1 MDNACHRKRGR
12 PGPAIPIREADM
24 RFALRPLAVLFALFM
39 VPFPAFAQTSTLDGT
54 FGAVMRLK
62 TFVPAEARTA
72 ATLGRER
79 EGTAILIDGTGLL
92 LTIGYLMVEASGGEV
107 RFPDGRTVLAQV
119 VGYDHDTGLGLM
131 RAAEAPRGVKPL
143 ALGRSSD
150 VKARDPVVIAAHG
163 GAEAATPAFVVSR
176 RTFAGNW
183 EYMLDQAIWT
193 SPPHPAWSGAAL
205 LDTDGKLVG
214 VGSLIVN
221 NAGGGETPLPGNV
234 FVPIDML
241 APILADLID
250 DGKSSGPVRPWLGM
264 TVEAVRGR
272 LFVVRV
278 TPESPAEKAG
288 IKRGDVVVSV
298 KGARPDT
305 LDDLFR
311 ALWAQGPAGTTLEFD
326 LLQDGN
332 VRKMAVPSADR
343 RTHLKLRSSL

>member
-1 MDNACHRKRGR
+1 MRLVLRSFLALVLLACAA
-12 PGPAIPIREADM
+12 PPARAQSPDRAFD
-24 RFALRPLAVLFALFM
+24 AV
-39 VPFPAFAQTSTLDGT
+39 V
-54 FGAVMRLK
+54 RLK

-79 EGTAILIDGTGLL
+79 EGSAILIDSSGLL

-107 RFPDGRTVLAQV
+107 RFADGRTVPAQV

-143 ALGRSSD
+143 ALG
-150 VKARDPVVIAAHG
+150 KAAGLKVRDPVVIAAHG
-163 GAEAATPAFVVSR
+163 GAEAAAPALVVSR

-183 EYMLDQAIWT
+183 EYMLDEAIWT
-193 SPPHPAWSGAAL
+193 SPPHPGWSGAAL
-205 LDTDGKLVG
+205 LDADGKLVG

-221 NAGGGETPLPGNV
+221 NAVGAESAIPGNV
-234 FVPIDML
+234 FVPVDLL

-250 DGKSSGPVRPWLGM
+250 DGKAAGPVRPWIGM

-272 LFVVRV
+272 LFVARV
-278 TPESPAEKAG
+278 TPDGPADKAG
-288 IKRGDVVVSV
+288 LRRGDVIVSV
-298 KGARPDT
+298 KGAQPET
-305 LDDLFR
+305 LDGLFR

-326 LLQDGN
+326 ILQDGA
-332 VRKMAVPSADR
+332 VRKLAVPSVDR

>member
-1 MDNACHRKRGR
+1 
-12 PGPAIPIREADM
+12 M
-24 RFALRPLAVLFALFM
+24 RFALRPLAVLFALLM
-39 VPFPAFAQTSTLDGT
+39 VPFPALAQTSTLDGT

-150 VKARDPVVIAAHG
+150 VKARDPVVIAAFG

-183 EYMLDQAIWT
+183 EYMLEQAIWT

-298 KGARPDT
+298 KGAQPDT
-305 LDDLFR
+305 LDELFR

-332 VRKMAVPSADR
+332 VKKMAVPSADR

>member
-12 PGPAIPIREADM
+12 PGSAIPIREADM
-24 RFALRPLAVLFALFM
+24 RFALRPLAVLFALFI
-39 VPFPAFAQTSTLDGT
+39 VPFPAFAQPSALDGT

-79 EGTAILIDGTGLL
+79 EGTAILIDATGLL

-163 GAEAATPAFVVSR
+163 GAEAAAPAFVVSR

-221 NAGGGETPLPGNV
+221 NASDGETPLPGNV

-278 TPESPAEKAG
+278 TPDGPAEKAG

-298 KGARPDT
+298 KGMRPDT
-305 LDDLFR
+305 LDELFR

-326 LLQDGN
+326 LLQDGA
-332 VRKMAVPSADR
+332 VKKMAVPSADR

>member
-1 MDNACHRKRGR
+1 
-12 PGPAIPIREADM
+12 M
-24 RFALRPLAVLFALFM
+24 RFALRPLAILCALFLAA
-39 VPFPAFAQTSTLDGT
+39 PPAFAQSSALDGT

-79 EGTAILIDGTGLL
+79 EGTAILIDGSGLL

-107 RFPDGRTVLAQV
+107 RFPDGRTVHAQV

-131 RAAEAPRGVKPL
+131 RAAEPPRGVKPL
-143 ALGRSSD
+143 AIGRSSD
-150 VKARDPVVIAAHG
+150 IKARDPVVIAAFG
-163 GAEAATPAFVVSR
+163 GPEAAAPAFVVSR

-183 EYMLDQAIWT
+183 EYMLDSAIWT

-221 NAGGGETPLPGNV
+221 NATGGETPMPGNV
-234 FVPIDML
+234 FVPIDAL

-264 TVEAVRGR
+264 TVEAVQGR

-278 TPESPAEKAG
+278 TPDGPAEKAG
-288 IKRGDVVVSV
+288 IRRGDMIAAV
-298 KGARPDT
+298 KGTRPDT
-305 LDDLFR
+305 LDELFR
-311 ALWAQGPAGTTLEFD
+311 ALWAQGPAGATLEFD
-326 LLQDGN
+326 LLRDGE
-332 VRKMAVPSADR
+332 VKKMAVPSADR
-343 RTHLKLRSSL
+343 RAHLKLRSSL

>member
-1 MDNACHRKRGR
+1 
-12 PGPAIPIREADM
+12 M
-24 RFALRPLAVLFALFM
+24 RFALRALVLLTALLLAPTPLS
-39 VPFPAFAQTSTLDGT
+39 AQPSATLDST
-54 FGAVMRLK
+54 FGAILRLK

-107 RFPDGRTVLAQV
+107 RLPDGRTVPAQV
-119 VGYDHDTGLGLM
+119 VGYDQDSGLGLM

-143 ALGRSSD
+143 ALGRSSAI
-150 VKARDPVVIAAHG
+150 KARDPVVIAAFG
-163 GAEAATPAFVVSR
+163 GADAAAPAFVVSR

-183 EYMLDQAIWT
+183 EYMLDEAIWT

-205 LDTDGKLVG
+205 LDTAGRLVG

-221 NAGGGETPLPGNV
+221 NATGGETPVPGNV
-234 FVPIDML
+234 FVPIDLL

-250 DGKSSGPVRPWLGM
+250 DGKVSGPVRPWLGM

-278 TPESPAEKAG
+278 TPEGPAERAG
-288 IKRGDVVVSV
+288 IKRGDVIVSV
-298 KGARPDT
+298 KGAQPDS
-305 LDDLFR
+305 LDDFFR

-326 LLQDGN
+326 LLQDGA
-332 VRKMAVPSADR
+332 VRRMAVPSVDR
-343 RTHLKLRSSL
+343 RAHLKLRSTL